1 MNNVPSCFRGFISHF
16 ACLTSALTVFILM
29 RKKSFSWKFHLHSRW
44 ISICV
49 KGLGLAERHSC
60 RLFLFKVT
68 ALFSFCL
75 LLNDIFNTVKLR
87 MGGEKIENEWWKLL
101 GEEDA
106 SKSSCLLHGGYGL
119 REAKFVGPFFL
130 YHSHLLFKC
139 HVNESLDWDVQC
151 VCVCEDTYIFGI

>member
-1 MNNVPSCFRGFISHF
+1 M
-16 ACLTSALTVFILM
+16 
-29 RKKSFSWKFHLHSRW
+29 
-44 ISICV
+44 
-49 KGLGLAERHSC
+49 AERHSC

-151 VCVCEDTYIFGI
+151 VCVWGYIYLWDIKYSLFFMLIFHLVVKIITMNVTWESNSIDGSSTITYSIFLECYL